1 VGEAEFDLTAVHSL
15 SEHTIAPGRLGERSQ
30 LLRQLPGMNEGQLNE
45 LIGWLQTTMGV
56 LQATVGT
63 TSFLEKASQ
72 ALVDIVGLDLG
83 RVLLL
88 ERNEWRVEAA
98 AGGEPE
104 GGRPWQ
110 PSRLVLAQVR
120 EKRRTCWV
128 SPRQTESTD
137 SPSLGAMQTVVA
149 APILN
154 ADDQVIGAL
163 YGERR
168 KFSLSRFH
176 SGGKVEAMLVEMLAC
191 GVATGLARQAH
202 ERAALEARVR
212 FEQFFGPHLARR
224 LANEPNLLESRQANV
239 TCLFADV
246 RGFSRISEKLDPA
259 ETVRWMN
266 DLMSELSR
274 CVLDEQGVLVDYVG
288 DELLAMWGAPEKQ
301 PDHEERAVRAAL
313 AMLAELPAVS
323 ARWQAILGEPVEIGI
338 GLNSGPAR
346 VGNTG
351 SRYKFKYGPLGN
363 TVNLASRVQGL
374 TRYLK
379 CPLLVTQ
386 DTRARLGS
394 AFYAR
399 RVVKTRVVNIEE
411 PVDLYEIV
419 AVNPERAKFFAESE
433 AALKLLEAGEFAQ
446 AARKAGM
453 LLDNRGDGP
462 LLLILSRASEGLVTG
477 GRGFNPIWEPP
488 GK

>member
-1 VGEAEFDLTAVHSL
+1 
-15 SEHTIAPGRLGERSQ
+15 
-30 LLRQLPGMNEGQLNE
+30 
-45 LIGWLQTTMGV
+45 
-56 LQATVGT
+56 
-63 TSFLEKASQ
+63 
-72 ALVDIVGLDLG
+72 
-83 RVLLL
+83 
-88 ERNEWRVEAA
+88 
-98 AGGEPE
+98 
-104 GGRPWQ
+104 
-110 PSRLVLAQVR
+110 
-120 EKRRTCWV
+120 
-128 SPRQTESTD
+128 
-137 SPSLGAMQTVVA
+137 MQTVVA
-149 APILN
+149 APILD
-154 ADDQVIGAL
+154 ADGQVIGAL

-176 SGGKVEAMLVEMLAC
+176 SNGKVEAMLVEMLAC

-202 ERAALEARVR
+202 EQAALEARVR
-212 FEQFFGPHLARR
+212 FEQFFGPDLARR
-224 LANEPNLLESRQANV
+224 LAAEPNLLESRQANV
-239 TCLFADV
+239 TLLFADV

-266 DLMSELSR
+266 DLMSELSC

-313 AMLAELPAVS
+313 AMLDVLPAIS
-323 ARWQAILGEPVEIGI
+323 ARWQAILGEPVAIGI

-351 SRYKFKYGPLGN
+351 SRFKFKYGPLGN

-386 DTRARLGS
+386 DTHAKLGS
-394 AFYAR
+394 ALCAR

-411 PVDLYEIV
+411 PVDLYEV
-419 AVNPERAKFFAESE
+419 MAANAERAKFFAESE
-433 AALKLLEAGEFAQ
+433 AALQLLEAGEFAH

-453 LLDNRGDGP
+453 LLDNRSDGP
-462 LLLILSRASEGLVTG
+462 LLLILSRASEGLVKG